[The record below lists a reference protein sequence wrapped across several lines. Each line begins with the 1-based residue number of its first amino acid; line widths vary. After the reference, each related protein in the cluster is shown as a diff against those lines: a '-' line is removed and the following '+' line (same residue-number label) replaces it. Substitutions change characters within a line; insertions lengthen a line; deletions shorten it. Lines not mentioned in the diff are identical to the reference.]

1 LLPEHLPAK
10 ERKKDALAKCGAAR
24 YEIVMKNAIPEPC
37 CRAYTILPLFR
48 FRVLFFLLCSLPLL
62 GACSNQGDKET
73 AERAVPVRLAV
84 AEKRA
89 VPRVLEAVG
98 NVEAF
103 SSVQVKSQ
111 VGGQIVDVPVRAGE
125 EVQKGD
131 ILFRLDPRPFDA
143 AVAEAEAR
151 LARNEALLAKARQDL
166 ARYTSLLRQDVI
178 SREAF
183 DQVATTEKTIRA
195 DIEQDQ
201 AAIQTARLN
210 REYSEI
216 KAPVSGKL
224 GDILIRMGNVIKAN
238 DERTL
243 VVINSLR
250 PAEVRFTLAER
261 HLPAILRL
269 TQAGPLEVGVLPE
282 GDTGPMIMGAV
293 TAVNNE
299 VDRTT
304 GSIRLHAV
312 FPNDDNRLWPG
323 QFVRVTLV
331 MAMLEDA
338 VLVPEK
344 AVQEGMSGPYVYLA
358 TPDPSGKMNMYRVT
372 LVSVKSEPGPKGFV
386 VISEG
391 LSAGDVIVTEGQ
403 LGLAPGALAID
414 MGERR

>member
-1 LLPEHLPAK
+1 
-10 ERKKDALAKCGAAR
+10 
-24 YEIVMKNAIPEPC
+24 
-37 CRAYTILPLFR
+37 
-48 FRVLFFLLCSLPLL
+48 
-62 GACSNQGDKET
+62 
-73 AERAVPVRLAV
+73 
-84 AEKRA
+84 
-89 VPRVLEAVG
+89 
-98 NVEAF
+98 
-103 SSVQVKSQ
+103 
-111 VGGQIVDVPVRAGE
+111 
-125 EVQKGD
+125 
-131 ILFRLDPRPFDA
+131 
-143 AVAEAEAR
+143 
-151 LARNEALLAKARQDL
+151 
-166 ARYTSLLRQDVI
+166 
-178 SREAF
+178 
-183 DQVATTEKTIRA
+183 
-195 DIEQDQ
+195 
-201 AAIQTARLN
+201 
-210 REYSEI
+210 
-216 KAPVSGKL
+216 
-224 GDILIRMGNVIKAN
+224 
-238 DERTL
+238 
-243 VVINSLR
+243 
-250 PAEVRFTLAER
+250 VRFTLAER

-358 TPDPSGKMNMYRVT
+358 APDPSGKKDMYRVT
-372 LVSVKSEPGPKGFV
+372 PVSVKSEPGPKGFV

-403 LGLAPGALAID
+403 LGLAPGGLAMD